1 MDKDKK
7 ASKVEKVI
15 GMAKTTPW
23 NKIKAD
29 YLNGVSPKELAEK
42 YNIGI
47 DKLYN
52 KIDNDSWAKE
62 KTEINGNIRNSVQE
76 RIKDLTNL
84 ALETLCNVINDPESD
99 NKDKVSASKAIL
111 DVSGLK
117 SSKQELSGTLQTP
130 TVIINREPVYV
141 ESDN

>member
-1 MDKDKK
+1 
-7 ASKVEKVI
+7 
-15 GMAKTTPW
+15 MAKTTPW

>member
-1 MDKDKK
+1 
-7 ASKVEKVI
+7 
-15 GMAKTTPW
+15 MAKTTPW

-29 YLNGVSPKELAEK
+29 YLNGVTPKELAEK
-42 YNIGI
+42 YKLTPKQIH
-47 DKLYN
+47 DKA
-52 KIDNDSWAKE
+52 SKE
-62 KTEINGNIRNSVQE
+62 NWTTEKSRICENVRENVQE